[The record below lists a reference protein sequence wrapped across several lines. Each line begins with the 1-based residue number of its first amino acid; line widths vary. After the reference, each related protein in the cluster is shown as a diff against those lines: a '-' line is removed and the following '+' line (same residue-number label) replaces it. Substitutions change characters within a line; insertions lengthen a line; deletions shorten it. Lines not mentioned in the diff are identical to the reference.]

1 MNKEHAISEAQ
12 RMKAYFPFR
21 SVGVIEVSEGEW
33 EAEARK
39 TMAVFNKA
47 VRERRQVFIFN

>member
-21 SVGVIEVSEGEW
+21 IVGVIEVSEGEW